1 MIVLV
6 ESGRKLPEIPSMLKL
21 FIPVIYGG
29 GILRTMPGA
38 GYYFAITL

>member
-29 GILRTMPGA
+29 NSEIAMPGA